1 MGLLKGDVDEMLK
14 AHVGAMFMP
23 HGLGHLMGLDTH
35 DVGGYPEV
43 SPLPQTCISTSLRL
57 VYGYM
62 KSLTKGKG
70 SSSLEL
76 YNSFVS
82 HVYLVC
88 T

>member
-57 VYGYM
+57 VYGCLWIHEVPYQRQRFEFTRT
-62 KSLTKGKG
+62 L
-70 SSSLEL
+70 
-76 YNSFVS
+76 
-82 HVYLVC
+82 
-88 T
+88 